1 MRLRKSFL
9 KFEAVL
15 YLQVSMW
22 SFIAPLNKRMQANPI
37 INHSVWTVVNDQ
49 LRGKLINSSLIAG
62 SKHDNIS

>member
-37 INHSVWTVVNDQ
+37 INHSFWTVVNDPIG
-49 LRGKLINSSLIAG
+49 RKTY
-62 SKHDNIS
+62 